1 MAEDKKPGVNYA
13 TQHLGQK
20 VGKKASDQV
29 ETKKEDTPNNP
40 TEGSKEELDQMV
52 RDTQMSLPELADF
65 EEGAVD
71 MRIYEEL
78 AKKMGDSKEQALFY
92 KENPPLENTGIDRLR
107 GLAMVSLP
115 PSAFR
120 ITDEDLHAGFVDGDT
135 LYADL
140 RKAEV
145 KDPELLEYLC
155 VGQQNMR
162 AWLAGNKKAT
172 EDVLDANKVKDENR
186 SLDYDMGFRFLFYD
200 APEVHHWSIVYATDV
215 KQVTYGE
222 AVQNYQAFLTKA
234 YDSSNN
240 KNGSKWERYKDS
252 DTVTI
257 AQIGEFDNKWIQV
270 NDYLT
275 ERRFGGSSVLLN
287 GRKPVFGLMADGTN
301 YGTLEVAYAA
311 ANDVVNMVKN
321 AQEVRAVIDINGSSK
336 QDQTTAYPKNMISFP
351 GNGLLANYFN
361 TFNKFFTG
369 QDPTIFQETGIN
381 AYGLEHY
388 RRKR

>member
-29 ETKKEDTPNNP
+29 ETKKEETPNNP

-200 APEVHHWSIVYATDV
+200 APEVYHWSIVYATDV

-234 YDSSNN
+234 YDSSSN
-240 KNGSKWERYKDS
+240 KNGS
-252 DTVTI
+252 
-257 AQIGEFDNKWIQV
+257 
-270 NDYLT
+270 DYH
-275 ERRFGGSSVLLN
+275 
-287 GRKPVFGLMADGTN
+287 VF
-301 YGTLEVAYAA
+301 
-311 ANDVVNMVKN
+311 K
-321 AQEVRAVIDINGSSK
+321 
-336 QDQTTAYPKNMISFP
+336 ISFF
-351 GNGLLANYFN
+351 LASN
-361 TFNKFFTG
+361 
-369 QDPTIFQETGIN
+369 
-381 AYGLEHY
+381 L
-388 RRKR
+388 